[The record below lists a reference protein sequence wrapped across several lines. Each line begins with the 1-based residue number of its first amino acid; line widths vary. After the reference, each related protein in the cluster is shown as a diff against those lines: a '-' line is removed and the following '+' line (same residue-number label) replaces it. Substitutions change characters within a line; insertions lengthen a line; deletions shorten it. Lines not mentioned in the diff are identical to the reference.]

1 MSTNVITGYFSIGG
15 TKQFFPH
22 YTRQPPTQSAT
33 PSISVEVSN
42 LIDELSPIHTR
53 LILASQ
59 QGKPMTDEELQH
71 IRNQIKS
78 IQKKYRPL
86 IDNRILSNYIR
97 YTYDLYPS
105 LKPERQSMP
114 FGEPLSVSPK
124 RRKIN
129 GGYRKR
135 TYKRTRTRTRTQTRK
150 NTRSAVV

>member
-22 YTRQPPTQSAT
+22 YTRQPTQSAT

-42 LIDELSPIHTR
+42 LIDELSHIHTK

-59 QGKPMTDEELQH
+59 QGKAITDEELQH

-97 YTYDLYPS
+97 YTYDLYPP

-135 TYKRTRTRTRTQTRK
+135 TYKRTRTRTQTRK
-150 NTRSAVV
+150 NTRSAVE